1 MSFPARCCTDSENKW
16 LLKARQ
22 REREAGG
29 RGTGEALGRGEEKK
43 KKEIKIIEKVGCPLL
58 QRNWHV
64 HTFWKKL
71 CKEIGPQR
79 GESRKENRRSEKLNS
94 FIFKI
99 LQYH

>member
-43 KKEIKIIEKVGCPLL
+43 KKKEIKIIEKSGMSIVAEELTCTHILKEIM
-58 QRNWHV
+58 QRNW
-64 HTFWKKL
+64 TT
-71 CKEIGPQR
+71 ER
-79 GESRKENRRSEKLNS
+79 RKQKRK
-94 FIFKI
+94 
-99 LQYH
+99 

>member
-64 HTFWKKL
+64 HTISFERNYAKKL
-71 CKEIGPQR
+71 DHREEKAEKKIGVLR
-79 GESRKENRRSEKLNS
+79 NLT
-94 FIFKI
+94 FIYF
-99 LQYH
+99 